1 MCSEV
6 AIRGGVNTSRLIG
19 NVAVPVVRGSVL
31 GFCGKVSAE
40 MIICLVD
47 IDFVNRQFGLNT
59 VESSLVMEQVQVVVA
74 GNAQKGIIDF

>member
-47 IDFVNRQFGLNT
+47 IDLVNRQLGLNA
-59 VESSLVMEQVQVVVA
+59 VKSGFAMEQVQVVVA
-74 GNAQKGIIDF
+74 GNAQQGTIDF